1 MVKHKV
7 IQAVAG
13 AGKTYAITHNLDSDK
28 RYLFLTYTNGNVS
41 NLQRGLVDSHADAN
55 KYIVSTFPKFIIDW
69 VINPFKPVLVPEG
82 VDAYIGF
89 SSYPPVDDSRE
100 PGYYTQDKVRH
111 YLDRW
116 KYLYLSRI
124 SGLAIYQKS
133 NDKKF
138 WDKVFERLSKFVDE
152 VVVDEYQDLTGK
164 DLKILAQ
171 LMKQKYVDV
180 TLVGDVYQSQVQKS
194 EQKTVAPYSGSW
206 QDIEQVLYKTFGK
219 RIEIDTESMKV
230 SRRIGHGVAR
240 FIQDKLDIAI
250 TSDGRHVGEVH
261 ISKSVED
268 VETILGKKPIILVWD
283 SKIKVPKE
291 FVSLNWG
298 YSKGDTLSLVL
309 IVLTKVTENYLFHS
323 HDDTLNSGTRN
334 KLYVALS
341 RSENDV
347 HLVTSDLWKTYLK
360 HKNI

>member
-100 PGYYTQDKVRH
+100 PGYYTQ
-111 YLDRW
+111 
-116 KYLYLSRI
+116 
-124 SGLAIYQKS
+124 
-133 NDKKF
+133 
-138 WDKVFERLSKFVDE
+138 DKVFERLSKFVDE

>member
-1 MVKHKV
+1 MVKRKV

-28 RYLFLTYTNGNVS
+28 RYLFLTYTNGNVG
-41 NLQRGLVDSHADAN
+41 NLQRGLIDSHADTN
-55 KYIVSTFPKFIIDW
+55 KYLVSTFPKFIIDW

-82 VDAYIGF
+82 VGTYIGF
-89 SSYPPVDDSRE
+89 SSYPPATDPRK

-111 YLDRW
+111 YLDKW
-116 KYLYLSRI
+116 KYLYLSRL

-138 WDKVFERLSKFVDE
+138 WDKVFERLSKYVDE

-219 RIEIDTESMKV
+219 QIEIDTESMKA
-230 SRRIGHGVAR
+230 SRRIGHGVAK

-250 TSDGRHVGEVH
+250 TSDGRHGGEVH
-261 ISKSVED
+261 ISESVED
-268 VETILGKKPIILVWD
+268 VEKILGKKPIILVWD
-283 SKIKVPKE
+283 SRITVPKE
-291 FVSLNWG
+291 YVSLNWG

-309 IVLTKVTENYLFHS
+309 IVLTKATENYLFHPQGN
-323 HDDTLNSGTRN
+323 TLTPATRN

-347 HLVTSDLWKTYLK
+347 HLVSSDLWKSYLK
-360 HKNI
+360 NKNK

>member
-1 MVKHKV
+1 MVKRKV

-28 RYLFLTYTNGNVS
+28 RYLFLTYTNGNVG
-41 NLQRGLVDSHADAN
+41 NLQRGLIDSHADTN
-55 KYIVSTFPKFIIDW
+55 KYLVSTFPKFIIDW
-69 VINPFKPVLVPEG
+69 VINPFKTVLVPEG
-82 VDAYIGF
+82 VGTYIGF
-89 SSYPPVDDSRE
+89 SSYPPATDPRK
-100 PGYYTQDKVRH
+100 PGYYTQDKARH
-111 YLDRW
+111 YLDKW
-116 KYLYLSRI
+116 KYLYLNRL

-138 WDKVFERLSKFVDE
+138 WDKVFERLSKYVDE

-206 QDIEQVLYKTFGK
+206 QDIEQVLYKIFGK
-219 RIEIDTESMKV
+219 GIEIDTESMKA
-230 SRRIGHGVAR
+230 SRRIGHGVAK

-250 TSDGRHVGEVH
+250 TSDGRHVGKVQ
-261 ISKSVED
+261 ISESVED
-268 VETILGKKPIILVWD
+268 VVTILEKKPIILVWN
-283 SKIKVPKE
+283 SRITVPKE
-291 FVSLNWG
+291 YVSLNWG

-309 IVLTKVTENYLFHS
+309 IVLTKDTENYLFS
-323 HDDTLNSGTRN
+323 SQDNTLTPQTRN

-347 HLVTSDLWKTYLK
+347 HLVSSDLWKSYLK
-360 HKNI
+360 NKNK